1 MCPVSPDSVVSTP
14 PPVAPLPPKAE
25 VILAAATRVFLAA
38 GYAGTSMDRVA
49 QAAGVSKHTIYHHF
63 ADKRGLFSALIE
75 RLVLRRF
82 YSAFGDGDGTDMP
95 PRDRLCRLAE
105 VLLTLQTSPDYIDFL
120 RLLIAESKQFP
131 ELAQLYTEEVIQR
144 GHDCFVNYVANH
156 PDLHFAQP
164 SAIAQIFFGSLIAYI
179 LSQEVLQAK
188 RVIPLD
194 ATIFRDTLVDTI
206 LAHGR
211 AGA

>member
-1 MCPVSPDSVVSTP
+1 
-14 PPVAPLPPKAE
+14 
-25 VILAAATRVFLAA
+25 
-38 GYAGTSMDRVA
+38 
-49 QAAGVSKHTIYHHF
+49 
-63 ADKRGLFSALIE
+63 
-75 RLVLRRF
+75 
-82 YSAFGDGDGTDMP
+82 
-95 PRDRLCRLAE
+95 
-105 VLLTLQTSPDYIDFL
+105 
-120 RLLIAESKQFP
+120 
-131 ELAQLYTEEVIQR
+131 VIQR

-194 ATIFRDTLVDTI
+194 ATTFRDTLVDTI